1 MSDLGN
7 VIPFG
12 RTPAEREHNA
22 HIAQLDAEAARSQ
35 ADHPAGR
42 KRPTDPTKAAE
53 AAAFVPHWRSQ
64 YPSTTEE
71 RRANILAGKPR
82 CKCCERPFSPRAR
95 PPPDLVCMG
104 CRRDMLHQGPAD
116 PPPDPALF

>member
-42 KRPTDPTKAAE
+42 KRPTDPTKAA
-53 AAAFVPHWRSQ
+53 AFVPHRRSQ

-95 PPPDLVCMG
+95 PPPDLVCMD
-104 CRRDMLHQGPAD
+104 CRRDMLH
-116 PPPDPALF
+116 

>member
-22 HIAQLDAEAARSQ
+22 HIAQLDAEAAQSQ

-42 KRPTDPTKAAE
+42 KRPVDRAKAAE
-53 AAAFVPHWRSQ
+53 AAAFVPHWPSA
-64 YPSTTEE
+64 YPSSTEE
-71 RRANILAGKPR
+71 RRANILAGKPH

-95 PPPDLVCMG
+95 PPPDLLCMD
-104 CRRDMLHQGPAD
+104 CRHDMLHKGPAD

>member
-42 KRPTDPTKAAE
+42 KRRP
-53 AAAFVPHWRSQ
+53 R
-64 YPSTTEE
+64 PSTTEE

-95 PPPDLVCMG
+95 LPPDLVCMD

-116 PPPDPALF
+116 PPPDPSLF

>member
-22 HIAQLDAEAARSQ
+22 HIAQ

-95 PPPDLVCMG
+95 PPPDLVCMD

>member
-22 HIAQLDAEAARSQ
+22 HIASMQVDA
-35 ADHPAGR
+35 ADTINRHPAGR
-42 KRPTDPTKAAE
+42 KLPADPAKAAE

-64 YPSTTEE
+64 HPSTTEE

-82 CKCCERPFSPRAR
+82 CKVCERPFSPRVR
-95 PPPDLVCMG
+95 PPPDATCMD

>member
-22 HIAQLDAEAARSQ
+22 HIAQLDAETARSQ

-42 KRPTDPTKAAE
+42 KRPAD
-53 AAAFVPHWRSQ
+53 
-64 YPSTTEE
+64 PSTTEE

-82 CKCCERPFSPRAR
+82 CKVCERPFSPRAR
-95 PPPDLVCMG
+95 PPPDLTCMD

>member
-42 KRPTDPTKAAE
+42 KRPTDPTK
-53 AAAFVPHWRSQ
+53 
-64 YPSTTEE
+64 TEE

-95 PPPDLVCMG
+95 PPPDLVCMD

>member
-22 HIAQLDAEAARSQ
+22 HIAQLDAEAA
-35 ADHPAGR
+35 
-42 KRPTDPTKAAE
+42 
-53 AAAFVPHWRSQ
+53 AFVPHLRSQ

-95 PPPDLVCMG
+95 PPPDLVCMD

>member
-42 KRPTDPTKAAE
+42 KRPVDPTKAAE
-53 AAAFVPHWRSQ
+53 AAAFVPHCRSQ
-64 YPSTTEE
+64 YPSSTEE
-71 RRANILAGKPR
+71 RRANILAGKPS
-82 CKCCERPFSPRAR
+82 CKVCERPFSPRAR
-95 PPPDLVCMG
+95 PPPDLVCMD
-104 CRRDMLHQGPAD
+104 CRHDMLHQGPAD
-116 PPPDPALF
+116 PPPDPSLF

>member
-35 ADHPAGR
+35 
-42 KRPTDPTKAAE
+42 
-53 AAAFVPHWRSQ
+53 

-82 CKCCERPFSPRAR
+82 CKCCERPFLPRAR
-95 PPPDLVCMG
+95 PPPDLVCMD

>member
-1 MSDLGN
+1 MSDLDN

-22 HIAQLDAEAARSQ
+22 HIAALAASQ
-35 ADHPAGR
+35 ASHPAGR
-42 KRPTDPTKAAE
+42 KRPTPAKAVE

-71 RRANILAGKPR
+71 RRANILAGKPS
-82 CKCCERPFSPRAR
+82 CKVCERPFSPRAR
-95 PPPDLVCMG
+95 PPPDLTCMD

-116 PPPDPALF
+116 PPPDPSLF